1 MLVLH
6 QVVVEVEVD
15 VIRLGPSRS
24 KPGKKSNPKRKQK
37 DEVED
42 SVEYH
47 WEKLIALHVLWH
59 RILKI

>member
-1 MLVLH
+1 MLH

-24 KPGKKSNPKRKQK
+24 EPGKKSNPKWNQK
-37 DEVED
+37 DGVED

-47 WEKLIALHVLWH
+47 LEKSIALHVL
-59 RILKI
+59 